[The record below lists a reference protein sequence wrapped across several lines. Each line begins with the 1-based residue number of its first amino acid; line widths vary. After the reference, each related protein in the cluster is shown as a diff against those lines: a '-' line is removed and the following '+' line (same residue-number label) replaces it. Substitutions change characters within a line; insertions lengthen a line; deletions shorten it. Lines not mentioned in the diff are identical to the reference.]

1 MKSSKPFPQRGE
13 RTAKHIAAE
22 KKAMTKG
29 AGPMQKPSV
38 GPMYG
43 GKVAPG
49 VMKKARAK

>member
-1 MKSSKPFPQRGE
+1 MMKKGMPMRGE

-29 AGPMQKPSV
+29 SGPMQKPSV

-43 GKVAPG
+43 GKIAPG
-49 VMKKARAK
+49 VMKKGKK